1 MNDVFKTF
9 HSGRAVFF
17 MMIFICVVFS
27 IAALKIASTVIL
39 PFTIAV
45 LLAFVMSPLLK
56 AMEKIHCPV
65 YLSILLVVF
74 IIITGM
80 YIFGL
85 VLFST
90 GRVVVMRIPNYEHRF
105 NEIYNWLARLLD
117 LPNNQELSFWQ
128 NLWGQEMIRTFVR
141 NFTISSSNIFFK
153 FISSALLVVLFLVFL
168 LLEASFFRDKLMI
181 AFENRIGRIDRIGN
195 DIMFQIARYLA
206 AKFIISLANGIILAI
221 CLSFAKLEF
230 AIVWG
235 VIQFIL
241 NFIPTLGSIFVGVI
255 VSLFAILQFWPDPG
269 PVILVISILLGLNII
284 TSVLDPKI
292 IGDNM
297 LISPLVVLA
306 SVAIWGYIW
315 GFAGMVLAVP
325 MMVIIK
331 IVCEN
336 IPIMEPVSILMGS
349 KRSTYARKAENEK
362 TPARQE

>member
-1 MNDVFKTF
+1 MNKVFKTF

-17 MMIFICVVFS
+17 MMVFLCVIF
-27 IAALKIASTVIL
+27 AAAVLKIASTVIL

-45 LLAFVMSPLLK
+45 LLAFVMSPLIK
-56 AMEKIHCPV
+56 AMEKIRCPL

-80 YIFGL
+80 YIFGM
-85 VLFST
+85 VIFSS
-90 GRVVVMRIPNYEHRF
+90 GRMIIMYLPKYTNRF
-105 NEIYNWLARLLD
+105 NDIYNWLAQLLD
-117 LPNNQELSFWQ
+117 LPNNQELSFYQ
-128 NLWGQEMIRTFVR
+128 NLWGQESIRTFVR
-141 NFTISSSNIFFK
+141 NFTISSSSIFFR
-153 FISSALLVVLFLVFL
+153 FLSSALLVVLFMVFL
-168 LLEASFFRDKLMI
+168 LVEASFFRDKFMI

-195 DIMFQIARYLA
+195 DIMFQITRYLG
-206 AKFIISLANGIILAI
+206 AKFIISLANGIVLAI
-221 CLSFAKLEF
+221 SLGFAKLEF
-230 AIVWG
+230 AVVWG
-235 VIQFIL
+235 VIQFVL
-241 NFIPTLGSIFVGVI
+241 NFIPTLGSIVVGVI
-255 VSLFAILQFWPDPG
+255 VSLFAIIQFWPDPG

-325 MMVIIK
+325 MTVIIK

-336 IPIMEPVSILMGS
+336 LPIMEPISIMIGS
-349 KRSTYARKAENEK
+349 KRSTFARKAESEKNE
-362 TPARQE
+362 AAL